1 MNYLTN
7 CRKRCQGSG
16 TPEEAI
22 ARDYAPTER
31 SLSPHQSPTLGSSNG
46 LEVEHVSCQAD
57 GWERL
62 PTRSW
67 RTPPGPR
74 LPGAEV
80 CVCVCVCAR
89 ARARQALLGSHVP
102 SWRSLA
108 QSAWRNDPLTL
119 ARRKNSGSQEA
130 AQNQS
135 KEFGSL
141 GNTTRIPRTS
151 ELELSPTFL
160 AFPVPGR
167 GAELRFQGKCTQKL
181 VTS

>member
-80 CVCVCVCAR
+80 CVCGCVCVR
-89 ARARQALLGSHVP
+89 ARATGPPRKPRPLLEITGPERMGERP
-102 SWRSLA
+102 SY
-108 QSAWRNDPLTL
+108 P
-119 ARRKNSGSQEA
+119 SQEKKFRESRGCPEPVEGVRVVRKYYTDSEDFRA
-130 AQNQS
+130 RALPHVS
-135 KEFGSL
+135 GIPCPGAGS
-141 GNTTRIPRTS
+141 
-151 ELELSPTFL
+151 
-160 AFPVPGR
+160 
-167 GAELRFQGKCTQKL
+167 
-181 VTS
+181 

>member
-7 CRKRCQGSG
+7 CRKRCQRSG

-46 LEVEHVSCQAD
+46 LEVEHASCQAD

-80 CVCVCVCAR
+80 CVCVCVR
-89 ARARQALLGSHVP
+89 ATGPPRKPRPLLEITGPERMEERPSHP
-102 SWRSLA
+102 S
-108 QSAWRNDPLTL
+108 QE
-119 ARRKNSGSQEA
+119 KNSGSQEA

-135 KEFGSL
+135 EEFRSL

-151 ELELSPTFL
+151 EPELSPTFL